1 MLNTSITKDLL
12 YFQEIYIL
20 VDNFDRYRIFQTLF
34 QDFPR
39 RIVYC
44 HTNVFSYLS
53 ARRQVSVDQKHL
65 LLKRLGSRNDLQN
78 LSIEE
83 FKWNRRFKWSLD
95 STFLI
100 ASKKQVSRAWVVWGG
115 FQYAWQ
121 CISTTVQIEATFYFE
136 IANFPG
142 KLQCS
147 RHGINADG
155 RYSDAIAKVTEKQSK
170 ECISAVELNKL
181 IDTWTPPHAD
191 RRLIDQVL
199 EQVIN
204 NVCSKFF
211 KSLAPKISIQKALTT
226 AFYAVLSR
234 RMISKFKCIV
244 LPVEYDL
251 FIGQVSEDSQ
261 IVFQSVETQ
270 VSAIKKASLLAKSRD
285 MALVLRLHPAEKNY
299 TEMLAVVNYATLN
312 GIVISNIGSLGLA
325 IKNASSIYT
334 VNSTGGAHAFIYH
347 KPVTCFGRAFYEG
360 WQAEDVCTY
369 YKLLLIDQNAPLYPV
384 EKLSS

>member
-20 VDNFDRYRIFQTLF
+20 VDNLDRYRIFQTLF

-39 RIVYC
+39 RVVYC

-53 ARRQVSVDQKHL
+53 ARRQASVDQKHL

-83 FKWNRRFKWSLD
+83 FKWNSRFKWSLD

-155 RYSDAIAKVTEKQSK
+155 RYSDAIAKVTEKQSE
-170 ECISAVELNKL
+170 ECISVVELNKL

-199 EQVIN
+199 EQAIN
-204 NVCSKFF
+204 NVL
-211 KSLAPKISIQKALTT
+211 SLIHI
-226 AFYAVLSR
+226 
-234 RMISKFKCIV
+234 
-244 LPVEYDL
+244 
-251 FIGQVSEDSQ
+251 
-261 IVFQSVETQ
+261 
-270 VSAIKKASLLAKSRD
+270 
-285 MALVLRLHPAEKNY
+285 
-299 TEMLAVVNYATLN
+299 
-312 GIVISNIGSLGLA
+312 
-325 IKNASSIYT
+325 
-334 VNSTGGAHAFIYH
+334 
-347 KPVTCFGRAFYEG
+347 
-360 WQAEDVCTY
+360 
-369 YKLLLIDQNAPLYPV
+369 
-384 EKLSS
+384 